1 MFLRRMGG
9 LLWQDLARV
18 LRAVSSLLEPEHK
31 RGVWRLSLGMG
42 LFTLFELLVGASVL
56 PFLACLR
63 GDSCGPAGVLGD
75 WLGWPPLL
83 VYACLLLLLLSFKGL
98 AEMWLHWS
106 IAGFQQRVQRSL
118 ALRLTHGFLHQGW
131 PSFRARHRADYF
143 KRATTT
149 SLDAAHA
156 CKEVLTM
163 MSAALVVVVLTGLML
178 WVNPLASLSLF
189 AAFLLVSAIA
199 QRWVGRIQSRAAH
212 ARERALHRWHVNTAE
227 ALASFRELRIYG
239 AEQRFLDEIAA
250 DTERLAAA
258 NRRIACLPHIPR
270 LALDTIAFAL
280 VLSAVLAWLALER
293 PIGELL
299 PHFVFYA
306 VVGRSVLPA
315 MMNFASARTGLRGSV
330 VNVDLVVEDLA
341 RARALAESRL
351 PLPIEAGDPG
361 LNLAA
366 VSFAH
371 PGETRRI
378 LDAVS
383 LTIRTGEWVALTGPS
398 GAGKSTLFEIV
409 SGIQRPDAGRL
420 AWQVRNPAGDGAPV
434 VAYVPQHVAL
444 LDASIADNV
453 VFGFD
458 AGREA
463 DVERALRLAQLGGL
477 LATLPD
483 GMRSAVGAEGT
494 RLSGGERARVAIA
507 RAIYRQPDL
516 LLLDEATGAL
526 DEATERALFRALR
539 AALPQATV
547 LIITHRV
554 GTLDAVDRVLRL
566 EGGRLEEFEAAAG
579 AAGDMSFR

>member
-1 MFLRRMGG
+1 MLLRDLGG

-18 LRAVSSLLEPEHK
+18 LRAVSRLLEPEHK
-31 RGVWRLSLGMG
+31 RAVWRLSLGMG

-56 PFLACLR
+56 PFLECLR
-63 GDSCGPAGVLGD
+63 GVSCGPAGAVGE

-83 VYACLLLLLLSFKGL
+83 VYACLLLLLLSSKSI

-106 IAGFQQRVQRSL
+106 IAGFHQQVQRSL
-118 ALRLTHGFLHQGW
+118 ALRLTQGFLHQGW
-131 PSFRARHRADYF
+131 PAFRARHRADYF

-149 SLDAAHA
+149 ALDAAHA

-163 MSAALVVVVLTGLML
+163 MSAALVVLVLTGLML

-189 AAFLLVSAIA
+189 VAFLLVSALA
-199 QRWVGRIQSRAAH
+199 QRWVGHIQSRAAH
-212 ARERALHRWHVNTAE
+212 ARERALHRWHVATAE

-239 AEQRFLDEIAA
+239 AEQRFLDEIAT

-351 PLPIEAGDPG
+351 PLPIEAGEPG
-361 LNLAA
+361 LRLDALC
-366 VSFAH
+366 FAQ
-371 PGETRRI
+371 PGESRPI

-383 LTIRTGEWVALTGPS
+383 IKIRAGEWVALTGPS
-398 GAGKSTLFEIV
+398 GAGKSTLLEII
-409 SGIQRPDAGRL
+409 SGILRPDAGHL
-420 AWQVRNPAGDGAPV
+420 AWCAGDPAAAHAPV
-434 VAYVPQHVAL
+434 IAYVPQHVAL

-453 VFGFD
+453 IFGFD
-458 AGREA
+458 TGREA
-463 DVERALRLAQLGGL
+463 DVEAALSLAQLGGL
-477 LATLPD
+477 LAGLPE
-483 GMRSAVGAEGT
+483 GMRSPVGAEGT

-539 AALPQATV
+539 AALPRATV
-547 LIITHRV
+547 LIITHRA

-566 EGGRLEEFEAAAG
+566 EAGHLDALSVPAG
-579 AAGDMSFR
+579 ASRDMSIQ

>member
-1 MFLRRMGG
+1 MPLREVGG

-18 LRAVSSLLEPEHK
+18 LRAVSRLLEPEHK
-31 RGVWRLSLGMG
+31 RAVWRLSLAMG
-42 LFTLFELLVGASVL
+42 LFTLFELMVGASVL
-56 PFLACLR
+56 PFLECLR
-63 GDSCGPAGVLGD
+63 GASCGPAGVVGES
-75 WLGWPPLL
+75 LGWPPLL
-83 VYACLLLLLLSFKGL
+83 VYACLLLLLLLSKGGV
-98 AEMWLHWS
+98 EMWLHWS
-106 IAGFQQRVQRSL
+106 IAGFQQQVQRSL
-118 ALRLTHGFLHQGW
+118 ALRLVDGFLHQGW
-131 PSFRARHRADYF
+131 SSFRARHRADYF

-149 SLDAAHA
+149 ALDAAHA

-163 MSAALVVVVLTGLML
+163 MSSALVVVVLTGLML

-189 AAFLLVSAIA
+189 VAFLLVSAIA
-199 QRWVGRIQSRAAH
+199 QRWVGRAQSRAAH
-212 ARERALHRWHVNTAE
+212 ARERALHRWHVATAE

-239 AEQRFLDEIAA
+239 AEQRFIDEIAT
-250 DTERLAAA
+250 DTDKLAAA

-280 VLSAVLAWLALER
+280 VLFSVLAWLALAR

-330 VNVDLVVEDLA
+330 VNVDLVVEDLT
-341 RARALAESRL
+341 RARALAESRR
-351 PLPIEAGDPG
+351 PLPIEAGVPG
-361 LNLAA
+361 LSLAA

-371 PGETRRI
+371 PGEARRI

-383 LTIRTGEWVALTGPS
+383 LTIRAGEWLALTGPS
-398 GAGKSTLFEIV
+398 GAGKSTLFEII

-420 AWQVRNPAGDGAPV
+420 AWRVRDPAGAPAPV
-434 VAYVPQHVAL
+434 IAYVPQHVAL

-453 VFGFD
+453 IFGFD
-458 AGREA
+458 AGRDAE
-463 DVERALRLAQLGGL
+463 VERALQLAQLGGL
-477 LATLPD
+477 LAGLPD
-483 GMRSAVGAEGT
+483 GMRSQVGAEGA

-539 AALPQATV
+539 AALPRATV
-547 LIITHRV
+547 LIITHRA
-554 GTLDAVDRVLRL
+554 GSLAAVDRVLRL
-566 EGGRLEEFEAAAG
+566 ESGQLEVLPMPKELPE
-579 AAGDMSFR
+579 DMPIQ